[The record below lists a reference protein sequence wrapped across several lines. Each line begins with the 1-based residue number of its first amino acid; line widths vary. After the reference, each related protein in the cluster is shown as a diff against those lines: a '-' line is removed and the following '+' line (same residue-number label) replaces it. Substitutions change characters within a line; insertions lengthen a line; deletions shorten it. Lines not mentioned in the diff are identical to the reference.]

1 MHMPPVLELRDITM
15 AFLGVLAN
23 NALDRARIANPER
36 ARRDPHAKVVE
47 LRAQERHIDAERGQ
61 NTADLPSRSWIWK
74 GLVNPSW
81 RTGSARASAIP
92 GRRDLN
98 LQRVGAG

>member
-1 MHMPPVLELRDITM
+1 MPPVLELRDITK
-15 AFLGVLAN
+15 ASPGVLAN
-23 NALDRARIANPER
+23 NAIDLARIANPDR
-36 ARRDPHAKVVE
+36 ARRALQGEAIE

-61 NTADLPSRSWIWK
+61 ITADLPSRSWIWK

-92 GRRDLN
+92 GYRDLN